1 MLGLIHHSRSVPL
14 FQYHPMLYSTNDV
27 DYARSSELVLLNLT
41 PELLIANLIALG
53 IGMTF
58 HEFAHNYIGWRMGDP
73 EPARLGR
80 LTLNP
85 LVHINWIGWLMFA
98 VIGFGILGSAPISPY
113 RMPRE
118 NRRWRWLAAVA
129 AGPVANLII
138 AVVLG
143 LLLRIIGIDLL
154 VGLPDIVLVIL
165 RQILFFNAILF
176 FFNLLPLFPI
186 DGWQIVYALLP
197 PEVASFWERNQSTT
211 TLILFGLIL
220 LSFVSLPGIPNLLNI
235 VVGEPTRTTLI
246 ALVGSDIARLFG
258 LTRF

>member
-1 MLGLIHHSRSVPL
+1 M
-14 FQYHPMLYSTNDV
+14 
-27 DYARSSELVLLNLT
+27 LNLT

-98 VIGFGILGSAPISPY
+98 VIGFGILGSAPISPF

-129 AGPVANLII
+129 AGPIANLII
-138 AVVLG
+138 AIVFAIIV
-143 LLLRIIGIDLL
+143 RIISVDALRDM
-154 VGLPDIVLVIL
+154 PEIVSI
-165 RQILFFNAILF
+165 ILFQVIYFNIVLF
-176 FFNLLPLFPI
+176 FFNLIPLFPL
-186 DGWQIVYALLP
+186 DGWNILYALLP
-197 PEVASFWERNQSTT
+197 PSLAGEWEKHRSTT
-211 TLILFGLIL
+211 QLIFFGLIL
-220 LSFVSLPGIPNLLNI
+220 LSFARIPQLNFLGLLVQQPSESLL
-235 VVGEPTRTTLI
+235 RFLI
-246 ALVGSDIARLFG
+246 LG
-258 LTRF
+258 